1 MYSRRYILSAVL
13 IICVCAVREDL
24 SVLCGCLFS
33 GCVYRVLLCVCIKGP
48 FYILYIHTH
57 AAVNDTQHALGEHVY
72 ILYSLRVLAVGG
84 HAGMDIAH
92 PLLGIIPELIV
103 RRLYISIMT

>member
-1 MYSRRYILSAVL
+1 MLLLTTHNTRSA
-13 IICVCAVREDL
+13 
-24 SVLCGCLFS
+24 
-33 GCVYRVLLCVCIKGP
+33 
-48 FYILYIHTH
+48 
-57 AAVNDTQHALGEHVY
+57 NMY

-84 HAGMDIAH
+84 RAGMDIAH